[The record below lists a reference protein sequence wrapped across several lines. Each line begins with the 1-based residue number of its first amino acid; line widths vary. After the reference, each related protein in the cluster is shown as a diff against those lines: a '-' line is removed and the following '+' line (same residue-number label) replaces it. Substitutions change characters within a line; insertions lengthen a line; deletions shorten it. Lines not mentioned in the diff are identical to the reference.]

1 MTRSVAILVLILTAT
16 FAGGCNI
23 VGFFGALEEQ
33 RRRTGKVWVDG
44 QYDGLEDQKVA
55 VVVDASDE
63 IYATAGEPIV
73 RTILAGIIAR
83 LEANANAQSIVPEV
97 EIQRVLYDEPNL
109 LDHTFDYVAARFEVD
124 RLIVIQLDEF
134 RLAEPGNQYVW
145 NGQVAGNLLVIESDS
160 YIEDDVRFEQNVNIT
175 YPDQPNTTIDDL
187 DGQAVLLELIR
198 RFSNRSSWFFY
209 RHQERYPGYQEY

>member
-1 MTRSVAILVLILTAT
+1 MTRSLAILVLLLTAT

-23 VGFFGALEEQ
+23 LGFFGALEEQ

-44 QYDGLEDQKVA
+44 EYDGLEGQKVA
-55 VVVDASDE
+55 VVIDASDE
-63 IYATAGEPIV
+63 IYATAGEQIV
-73 RTILAGIIAR
+73 RNILAGIIAR
-83 LEANANAQSIVPEV
+83 LEANADVQSILPEV
-97 EIQRVLYDEPNL
+97 EIHRMLYDEPDL
-109 LDHTFDYVAARFEVD
+109 LDHTFDYVAARLGVD

-145 NGQVAGNLLVIESDS
+145 NGQVAGNLLVIEADS

-187 DGQAVLLELIR
+187 GGQAVLLELIR
-198 RFSNRSSWFFY
+198 RFSSRSSWFFY

>member
-145 NGQVAGNLLVIESDS
+145 NGQVAGNLLVIEADS